1 MTALDEL
8 ETLLATWRAS
18 YDEAIGARIEAV
30 GATAPAL
37 ALAPHEDPTEAA
49 RAWCTAAA
57 DTSPAALSPL
67 LQALDELYEQVR
79 SSWAVSCLELV
90 ADRRPDPRLATF
102 ALRYLSDHSTL
113 PQWTRRL
120 AGSLLS
126 VVERHGDLRAAAALE
141 NLSLPTLSTLRVRS
155 VATRIR
161 HRIVDA
167 KKLPIPAPPS
177 PSERA
182 AGEALLAAIYEDPDD
197 DARRLVYADWL
208 LERDPDDPRG
218 RLIAVQIHRET
229 KRAGTPGAGIVKAL
243 DDLRVTRHA
252 RDWYAPIL
260 RALEFSSM
268 VFERG
273 FLARCAIAHDL
284 KGPGAAALF
293 ERVEWGT
300 VRELRLAP
308 AFQYTMAM
316 RALKSMTNVATAQLQ
331 QLASV
336 PDLPRLDHLEVVLD
350 DRFDAL
356 LGLLGRTSVRSLAIA
371 SPVIDVMAIVQ
382 AVGKTTHGTALE
394 SLDLVACK
402 RWSADHWTWQPLERS
417 KLRRLVLPRLGGGP
431 SRLELLRDEHGWTR
445 ARVHVHEARH
455 LEPRKNGRAWS
466 SLLGILSQRP
476 VDHLEIACVWPPQL
490 ETDHPVRQLA
500 AQCARTVV
508 IM

>member
-1 MTALDEL
+1 MTALAEL

-37 ALAPHEDPTEAA
+37 VLALHDDPIEVA
-49 RAWCTAAA
+49 RAWCTAAT

-67 LQALDELYEQVR
+67 LHALADLYERVP

-102 ALRYLSDHSTL
+102 ALLYLSDPSAV

-120 AGSLLS
+120 AACLLS
-126 VVERHGDLRAAAALE
+126 VVERHGDERAAVTLGK
-141 NLSLPTLSTLRVRS
+141 LSLPQSSMRVRS

-167 KKLPIPAPPS
+167 KKLAIPLPPS

-182 AGEALLAAIYEDPDD
+182 AGEALLAAIYEEPDD
-197 DARRLVYADWL
+197 DSRRLVYADWL

-229 KRAGTPGAGIVKAL
+229 KRAGTPGAGVVKAL

-260 RALEFSSM
+260 RAVEFSSM

-273 FLARCAIAHDL
+273 FLARGAIAHDL
-284 KGPGAAALF
+284 KGPGTAALF

-308 AFQYTMAM
+308 AFQYTTAM
-316 RALKSMTNVATAQLQ
+316 RALRSMTNVASAQLR
-331 QLASV
+331 QLADV
-336 PDLPRLDHLEVVLD
+336 PVLPRLEHLEAVLD
-350 DRFDAL
+350 ERSDAL
-356 LGLLGRTSVRSLAIA
+356 LALLARTSVRSLAIA

-382 AVGKTTHGTALE
+382 AIGKTAHGAALE

-417 KLRRLVLPRLGGGP
+417 TLRRLVLPRPGGGP
-431 SRLELLRDEHGWTR
+431 CRLELLRDEHGWTR
-445 ARVHVHEARH
+445 ARVHVREARSD
-455 LEPRKNGRAWS
+455 LDPRTSARAWG
-466 SLLGILSQRP
+466 SLLGILAQRP
-476 VDHLEIACVWPPQL
+476 LDHLEIACEWPPQL
-490 ETDHPVRQLA
+490 EADHPLRRLA
-500 AQCARTVV
+500 EHCARTVV
-508 IM
+508 IT